1 MHSITKIGKRVNCS
15 RAIQLGEIR
24 KEISLLKKTNRSQ
37 NVKPILGQRNFHKY
51 GILFCNSK
59 TPKDNNGEN
68 NNNNNNDN
76 PFRKS
81 RNRKLSLM
89 NHIREVTYDLENM
102 KLEDVIP
109 YVKTFRKNVL
119 SSLLKLSIIDPK
131 EYTLESDKI
140 YPADP
145 SIDRIL
151 DINSFLHLQDPP
163 STLLSGERG
172 YSSVFNR
179 IGFSLKGPVNSQ
191 NYMFSLALQLARRH
205 NAKLIDFDVEFF
217 NKALTWHAENKH
229 FDKPIEEF
237 YHEFLVRLN
246 SVIDDD
252 PFIHFEDL
260 VSTVLNDPNE
270 KYIILL
276 RNYDPNKLGTS
287 GAIIRGIWDVKSPT
301 LFLNLV
307 LENNKTAEENDQE
320 ETFMVQFPAD
330 FADPKSPTKIRTI
343 VTAPSIQ
350 PKKNTD
356 NTLNNLFGFE
366 AIDISQRFMNNKDKK
381 EWERYL
387 TQLNNDINLF
397 DNTRSFRACL
407 KILNINL
414 VDKDGNILNDSFE
427 NSMLK
432 DYLRTRRYDKSEIM
446 LIVKNAIKMSA
457 MDSYIVS
464 NGAIKEVPQENLLD
478 DFPSLQIEDHLNN
491 IKEYSNHGFENKNS
505 STLNE
510 AYICEA
516 FELLMSNLE
525 TTSPKTSKKDIE
537 SLLTPTEKK
546 VYENYVDPDKIE
558 TTFDDIGS
566 LTQAKDELLSLLV
579 PLRLKAFQNNKLIKS
594 PTGILLYGPPG
605 TGKTM
610 LAKALARSAGASFI
624 HISASSILS
633 KWLGES
639 EDNTAAIFS
648 LARKLSPS
656 IIFIDEVDG
665 LLQTR
670 DVGEHESSR
679 RVKNEFFSGWDGLFS
694 NTTDSGQVTVICAT
708 NRPYDLDS
716 AALRRLPHRVL
727 VPLPDKAA
735 RREIFAKQLKHTKI
749 AKEWREN
756 EENIS
761 EEERNEVL
769 DILAEKTER
778 YSGSDIRSVCVRAA
792 LQLVRDFMSDSE
804 KLKKEEENNDSVFES
819 LALKH
824 AGRPITLKE
833 FDIALNE
840 IMPSVDPKSKTQLE
854 LLKWHQ
860 TYGHKEEKKRITTVG
875 F

>member
-1 MHSITKIGKRVNCS
+1 MHSISKFGKKVYCS
-15 RAIQLGEIR
+15 RAIQFSETR
-24 KEISLLKKTNRSQ
+24 KEISLLKKTNGLQGS
-37 NVKPILGQRNFHKY
+37 KPFLSKRNFHKY

-68 NNNNNNDN
+68 NNNNNNNDN

-81 RNRKLSLM
+81 RSRKFSLM

-119 SSLLKLSIIDPK
+119 SSLLQLSIIDPK
-131 EYTLESDKI
+131 EYSLESDSI

-179 IGFSLKGPVNSQ
+179 IGFSLKGPSNSQ
-191 NYMFSLALQLARRH
+191 NYMFSLALHLARRH

-246 SVIDDD
+246 AVIDDD
-252 PFIHFEDL
+252 PFVHFEDL
-260 VSTVLNDPNE
+260 VATVLNDPNE

-307 LENNKTAEENDQE
+307 LENSKSPEENDQE

-330 FADPKSPTKIRTI
+330 FVDPKSPTKIRTI
-343 VTAPSIQ
+343 VTAPSLQ
-350 PKKNTD
+350 PKKNLD

-366 AIDISQRFMNNKDKK
+366 AIDISQRFLNHKDKK
-381 EWERYL
+381 DWEKYL
-387 TQLNNDINLF
+387 TQLNKDINLF
-397 DNTRSFRACL
+397 DNTRSFKACL

-414 VDKDGNILNDSFE
+414 VDKEGNNINNSFE
-427 NSMLK
+427 KSMIK
-432 DYLRTRRYDKSEIM
+432 DFLQTRRYDKSEIM

-457 MDSYIVS
+457 MDTYIVTS
-464 NGAIKEVPQENLLD
+464 GTNKEVPQESIQD
-478 DFPSLQIEDHLNN
+478 DFPSLQIEEHLNN
-491 IKEYSNHGFENKNS
+491 IKEYSTHGFENKLS
-505 STLNE
+505 SDLSE
-510 AYICEA
+510 SYIYEA
-516 FELLMSNLE
+516 FELLMNNFE
-525 TTSPKTSKKDIE
+525 TTSPKTNKKDIE
-537 SLLTPTEKK
+537 AMLTPTEKK

-579 PLRLKAFQNNKLIKS
+579 PLRLKAFQSNRLIKS

-648 LARKLSPS
+648 LARKLSPT

-694 NTTDSGQVTVICAT
+694 NSTDSGQVTVICAT

-735 RREIFAKQLKHTKI
+735 RREIFSKQLKHTKI
-749 AKEWREN
+749 AKEWN
-756 EENIS
+756 QNDENIS

-778 YSGSDIRSVCVRAA
+778 YSGSDIKSVCVRAA

-804 KLKKEEENNDSVFES
+804 KLKKEEESDSVFEN
-819 LALKH
+819 LAYKH

-833 FDIALNE
+833 FNIALNE